1 MDAFNGY
8 KTMSELHKNNIK
20 SYYIY
25 DGIYTAF
32 PDIDDKDAKFIH
44 NICCNIDTG
53 DISPFSISHYLT
65 DHYTRGLLTKEEL
78 KNATS
83 GEIRDAVYF
92 DNLSYFNLERDD
104 IEEEI

>member
-8 KTMSELHKNNIK
+8 KTMPEVHKENIK

-32 PDIDDKDAKFIH
+32 PDVADEDARFIH
-44 NICCNIDTG
+44 DICCNIDNEN
-53 DISPFSISHYLT
+53 ISPFSISHYLT
-65 DHYTRGLLTKEEL
+65 DHYTRGLLTKEEIE
-78 KNATS
+78 NATS
-83 GEIRDAVYF
+83 GEICEAVYF